1 MLTHAPNIAFQLTA
15 INLTTGQ
22 PSTPPAGHFLQAARR
37 LQLTPRQVRHLCL
50 ILKQYNRMTRQ
61 RAQAGQQLVDLSA
74 DSLNLQAQ
82 ASLGRDAGRTSCA
95 RPDGGQPGNAAAGC
109 GSSGQPAAAQC
120 GTQQQSPPAGG
131 SPGPSQP
138 ESQDSQG
145 AEDDSGEQAALEK
158 LLQQH
163 MSSTLNM
170 HLLVATWTMTTL
182 SPHQCGQ
189 FMVACYQYYAY
200 VQALIEVS
208 PFLQPHEGPPVLVD
222 ASACSQ
228 AARAAELAEQLGYGG
243 AHAYMERRCSLL
255 GRQVE
260 SAIAEAQQTMGT
272 SDGVQQIEGLCAL
285 LWHLSAQCS

>member
-1 MLTHAPNIAFQLTA
+1 MLVSAVILTHAPHIAFQLTA
-15 INLTTGQ
+15 INLMTGQ

-37 LQLTPRQVRHLCL
+37 LQLTPRQVRHLRL

-61 RAQAGQQLVDLSA
+61 RAQAGRQLVDLSA
-74 DSLNLQAQ
+74 DSLTLQAQ
-82 ASLGRDAGRTSCA
+82 ASLGRDAGGTSCA
-95 RPDGGQPGNAAAGC
+95 RPDGGNAAAGC

-120 GTQQQSPPAGG
+120 GTQQQIPPAGG

-138 ESQDSQG
+138 ESQDSQE

-170 HLLVATWTMTTL
+170 HLLVAFWTVTTL
-182 SPHQCGQ
+182 SPFQCGM
-189 FMVACYQYYAY
+189 FMVACYPYYPY

-208 PFLQPHEGPPVLVD
+208 PFLQPHEEPPLLVD

-228 AARAAELAEQLGYGG
+228 AARAAELAEQLGYGSARVHG
-243 AHAYMERRCSLL
+243 APLQFA
-255 GRQVE
+255 GQAGGE
-260 SAIAEAQQTMGT
+260 SP
-272 SDGVQQIEGLCAL
+272 C
-285 LWHLSAQCS
+285 